1 MKRVEYRHPEL
12 GFTIAFPPGSEV
24 DEDVPGTAVVAYD
37 AGVED
42 GFRTNLVVT
51 VDDGAGDVEA
61 FTDAGLEALPPALRA
76 FQLLDRASTTLGGAP
91 ATRTLVHHDAQGWAV
106 TLEQWRVVDGGRGY
120 TITAS
125 AATLDY
131 DAVAD
136 ALAEAAES
144 FRP

>member
-1 MKRVEYRHPEL
+1 MSYRHPEL
-12 GFTIAFPPGSEV
+12 GFTIAFPPGSEI
-24 DEDVPGTAVVAYD
+24 DGDVPGTAVVAYD
-37 AGVED
+37 AGVEN

-51 VDDGAGDVEA
+51 VDDGAEDVET
-61 FTDAGLEALPPALRA
+61 FTDAGLEAMGSALKA
-76 FQLLDRASTTLGGAP
+76 FQLLDRESTTLGDAP
-91 ATRTLVHHDAQGWAV
+91 ATRTLAHHDHQGWAV

-120 TITAS
+120 TVTAS